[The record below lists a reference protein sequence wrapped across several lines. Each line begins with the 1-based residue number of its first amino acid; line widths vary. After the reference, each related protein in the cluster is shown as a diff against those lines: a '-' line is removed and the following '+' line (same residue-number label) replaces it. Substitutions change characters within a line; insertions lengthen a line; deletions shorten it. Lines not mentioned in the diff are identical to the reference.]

1 MPTFMR
7 GAKPSPNHI
16 LAAASPYRVLAAPV
30 PQFGVAPSKLDPW
43 GNAQYGDCVSAEE
56 AAAKAWWSVYCG
68 LDETFATGAEVV
80 AFARKWGW
88 LNGAYLTEVMDKM
101 ISAGK
106 SIGGKAYTD
115 GHYNSVDY
123 SNELVLQASLD
134 PTDGTGGPTK
144 IAIDADALP
153 PGAGNQMGWVATSG
167 KQFSNTDHCVSV
179 FGYGR
184 ADYLYD
190 LLKVTRPSAL
200 SSSTP
205 GYLLYTWATIGF
217 VSHDWLMGTCTEA
230 WVRNPTTPG
239 QSPVTPPTPPVP
251 PIPPVPPDPPTPPT
265 PGPDPIMNLP
275 TAGGISFQ
283 TNTPWTKSGAKYVA
297 SGVMSMSVTK
307 TTQVPVPQ
315 ELKGIAGI
323 PTIILLLLQLVVGFL
338 PAQYQ
343 PAIKLILAD
352 LAAGK
357 NWGQIAQDLVAL
369 ILGKTAAD
377 HPIRGAI
384 K

>member
-16 LAAASPYRVLAAPV
+16 LAAASPYRVLAAPA
-30 PQFGVAPSKLDPW
+30 PQFGVVPAKLDMW
-43 GNAQYGDCVSAEE
+43 GNDQYGDCVSAEE
-56 AAAKAWWSVYCG
+56 AFAKAWWSTYCG
-68 LDETFATGAEVV
+68 LPETFATAAEVI
-80 AFARKWGW
+80 AFARKYNW

-101 ISAGK
+101 ISAGM
-106 SIGGKAYTD
+106 SIGGKTYQD
-115 GHYNSVDY
+115 GKYNSADY
-123 SNELVLQASLD
+123 SNELVLQSALDAS
-134 PTDGTGGPTK
+134 DGTGGPVK
-144 IAIDADALP
+144 IGIDANALP
-153 PGAGNQMGWVATSG
+153 QGAGNQMGWYSLKKG
-167 KQFSNTDHCVSV
+167 NFPNTDHCVALA
-179 FGYGR
+179 GYGP

-190 LLKVTRPSAL
+190 LLQVTRPAAV

-205 GYLLYTWATIGF
+205 GYLLYTWKTIGF
-217 VSHDWLMGTCTEA
+217 VTHDWLMGTTTEA

-239 QSPVTPPTPPVP
+239 QSPVTPPVPPD
-251 PIPPVPPDPPTPPT
+251 PIPPVPPT

-323 PTIILLLLQLVVGFL
+323 PTIILLLLNLVVNFL

-343 PAIKLILAD
+343 PAIRLILAD

-377 HPIRGAI
+377 HPVRRAI